1 LLPHPDAPPGAPFPT
16 PLRLVSR
23 TAFIYPEVPRPNSN
37 TMRSAGSKLR
47 PMTALLLLSAARA
60 AADGP
65 YVSVSGS
72 ATWQDNAT
80 NATSGDGILES
91 FTLETGV
98 DLSWLHAVDFSTML
112 TAGAAVAADACT
124 SFSGLDSLAVGPRLE
139 LRHRLGLGPLAP
151 ALSLALQADGVFF
164 QDSERSNCAAA
175 VAAGYSQRFN
185 DALQLVLDARVG
197 AFDARNDVFSGGY
210 SSLGATLNWDL
221 DETWRLKALL
231 GWRDGDI
238 VADYEAESTPRGF
251 RPTDPDAY
259 TYTGPRQYVATFG
272 TPYIAYRARAQT
284 LSYGAGVSPAI
295 GPNTALVLQYERF
308 DTNAYDRYV
317 NDLVSA
323 SIVHHF

>member
-1 LLPHPDAPPGAPFPT
+1 MLPHPDAPPGAPFPA

-231 GWRDGDI
+231 GWLLSSAKSYAAKRRRLRGRVDAPRLQADGPGRVHLHGAPPVCRDLWHALHRVPREGADALLRRGRLTGD
-238 VADYEAESTPRGF
+238 
-251 RPTDPDAY
+251 
-259 TYTGPRQYVATFG
+259 
-272 TPYIAYRARAQT
+272 RAKH
-284 LSYGAGVSPAI
+284 GAGPAVR
-295 GPNTALVLQYERF
+295 ALRHER
-308 DTNAYDRYV
+308 
-317 NDLVSA
+317 
-323 SIVHHF
+323 I